1 MVGRLVVSLGVLA
14 LLGAGAA
21 SAQSI
26 EDFELGTAAELLDV
40 CAPADGSP
48 SANLALAFCYGYMVG
63 GADLYAGLVRAG
75 ALEPW
80 VCAEPTPPLTEIR
93 SAFVAWAR
101 HHTSSLGGD
110 PADVFWQAMS
120 ATYPCR

>member
-1 MVGRLVVSLGVLA
+1 MRDRLIVSLGVLA

-21 SAQSI
+21 AAQSI
-26 EDFELGTAAELLDV
+26 EDFELGTAADLLDV
-40 CAPADGSP
+40 CAPAQGSP
-48 SANLALAFCYGYMVG
+48 SADLALGFCYGYMVG

-75 ALEPW
+75 ALDPW
-80 VCAEPTPPLTEIR
+80 VCAEPPPPLTEIR

-101 HHTSSLGGD
+101 SHESSLGGE

-120 ATYPCR
+120 VTYPCS